1 MRVSTNGR
9 VTRNKSEWSEIIA
22 NFEKSGLSI
31 REFYNQ
37 EKILAS
43 SLRRWQNKL
52 KPKPKSRQFIPV
64 KASSPMPKAWALS
77 ITLPNGCQLRFEG

>member
-1 MRVSTNGR
+1 MRVSANGR

-31 REFYNQ
+31 REFCNQ

-52 KPKPKSRQFIPV
+52 KPKPK
-64 KASSPMPKAWALS
+64 
-77 ITLPNGCQLRFEG
+77 